1 MIESRL
7 TGLSALPGD
16 WTVCFGSD
24 GSQYRWRELM
34 AHAAGVRARLLEL
47 DGERW
52 AVNLNDTYSFT
63 AALLGC
69 FAAGRTPVL
78 APAPMLGSAAE
89 LLSLDGVIEPE
100 SAATQAPQRLVWQQ
114 LEPIPAA
121 PLGAIDPLASLVLF
135 TSGSTGVPKEVGRR
149 VRNLEAELT
158 ALETLW
164 GEGLRGCRV
173 FSTVSHRHVYGLLFR
188 VLWPLL
194 ERRPFATF
202 DLEYPEQM
210 IGAVGA
216 GNALVSSPALL
227 KRVAHL
233 PPGSGEWRAIFSSGG
248 VLAGEA
254 VTDATRVLGVCP
266 TQILGSTET
275 SGVGWRSQ
283 APGFRTLP
291 GVEARIAADD
301 SLEVRSE
308 FSGAVDWVPLG
319 DRVRFNDDGSFELL
333 GRADHVAKIEDKRV
347 SLTEI
352 ERCLL
357 EHAWVKDA
365 AAVALEERARQYVGA
380 VVELNDAGRAA
391 LKERGRGAVTA
402 ALKVAVRGRI
412 DPVAVPRAFRFPD
425 VLPVDAQSKRQVARL
440 KELFARKR

>member
-1 MIESRL
+1 VTGSRL
-7 TGLSALPGD
+7 TGLLTQAGD
-16 WTVCFGSD
+16 WTACFGHD
-24 GSQYRWRELM
+24 GSQHRWRELL
-34 AHAAGVRARLLEL
+34 AQAAGVQTRLAEL

-52 AVNLNDTYSFT
+52 AVNLNDTYCFT

-69 FAAGRTPVL
+69 LAAGRTPVL
-78 APAPMLGSAAE
+78 APAPMLAAAADA
-89 LLSLDGVIEPE
+89 LALDGVIEPE
-100 SAATQAPQRLVWQQ
+100 SATTQAPQRLVWQR
-114 LEPIPAA
+114 LESIPAA
-121 PLGAIDPLASLVLF
+121 LPAIDPQASLVLF

-158 ALETLW
+158 ALEALW
-164 GEGLRGCRV
+164 GEDLRGCRV

-202 DLEYPEQM
+202 DLEYPEQLL
-210 IGAVGA
+210 GDAGA
-216 GNALVSSPALL
+216 GNALISSPALL
-227 KRVAHL
+227 KRVGHL
-233 PPGSGEWRAIFSSGG
+233 PPASGQWRAIFSSGG

-283 APGFRTLP
+283 APGFRALP
-291 GVEARIAADD
+291 GVEARITADD
-301 SLEVRSE
+301 LLEVRSE
-308 FSGAVDWVPLG
+308 FSGQDGWVPLG
-319 DRVRFNDDGSFELL
+319 DRVRFNDDGSFALL

-357 EHAWVKDA
+357 EHAWVKEA
-365 AAVALEERARQYVGA
+365 AALALEDGARQYVGA
-380 VVELNDAGRAA
+380 AVELSDAGRAA
-391 LKERGRGAVTA
+391 LTQRGRAAVTA
-402 ALKVAVRGRI
+402 ALKGAVRGRV
-412 DPVAVPRAFRFPD
+412 DPVAVPRAFRFPE
-425 VLPVDAQSKRQVARL
+425 VLPVDAQGKRQVARL
-440 KELFARKR
+440 KELFARKS

>member
-7 TGLSALPGD
+7 TGLAALPGD
-16 WTVCFGSD
+16 WTVCFDND
-24 GSQYRWRELM
+24 GSQHRWRELL
-34 AHAAGVRARLLEL
+34 AQAAGVRARLLEL

-52 AVNLNDTYSFT
+52 ALNLNDTYCFT

-69 FAAGRTPVL
+69 LAAGRTPVL
-78 APAPMLGSAAE
+78 APAPMLGTAADA
-89 LLSLDGVIEPE
+89 LALDGVIEPQ

-114 LEPIPAA
+114 VEPIAA
-121 PLGAIDPLASLVLF
+121 ALPAIDPLASLVLF

-164 GEGLRGCRV
+164 GERLRGCRV

-202 DLEYPEQM
+202 DFEYPEQLL
-210 IGAVGA
+210 GDVGA
-216 GNALVSSPALL
+216 GNVLVSSPALL
-227 KRVAHL
+227 KRVGHL
-233 PPGSGEWRAIFSSGG
+233 PPASGEWRAIFSSGG
-248 VLAGEA
+248 VLAGDG
-254 VTDATRVLGVCP
+254 VIDATRVLGVCP

-275 SGVGWRSQ
+275 SGVAWRSQ

-291 GVEARIAADD
+291 GVEARVTADD
-301 SLEVRSE
+301 LLEVRSE
-308 FSGAVDWVPLG
+308 FSGQDGWVPLG

-357 EHAWVKDA
+357 EHAWVKEA
-365 AAVALEERARQYVGA
+365 AAVALEDGARQYVGA
-380 VVELNDAGRAA
+380 VVELNDPGRAA
-391 LKERGRGAVTA
+391 LTERGRAAVTA
-402 ALKVAVRGRI
+402 ALKAAVRGRV
-412 DPVAVPRAFRFPD
+412 DPVAVPRAFRFPE
-425 VLPVDAQSKRQVARL
+425 VLPVDAQGKRPVARL

>member
-1 MIESRL
+1 VTVSRL
-7 TGLSALPGD
+7 AGLLTQPGD
-16 WTVCFGSD
+16 WIVCFGDD
-24 GSQYRWRELM
+24 GSKVRWRELL
-34 AHAAGVRARLLEL
+34 AQAAGVRARLLEL

-52 AVNLNDTYSFT
+52 ALNLNDTYCFT

-69 FAAGRTPVL
+69 LAAGRTPVL
-78 APAPMLGSAAE
+78 APAPMLGASPDALA
-89 LLSLDGVIEPE
+89 LDGVIEPE
-100 SAATQAPQRLVWQQ
+100 SAATRAPQRLVWRDI
-114 LEPIPAA
+114 EPVEAS
-121 PLGAIDPLASLVLF
+121 LSAIDPLASLILF

-158 ALETLW
+158 ALEMLW

-202 DLEYPEQM
+202 DLEYPEQLL
-210 IGAVGA
+210 GAAGA

-227 KRVAHL
+227 KRVGHL
-233 PPGSGEWRAIFSSGG
+233 PTASGQWRAIFSSGG

-254 VTDATRVLGVCP
+254 IVDATRVLGVCP

-275 SGVGWRSQ
+275 SGVGWRAQ

-291 GVEARIAADD
+291 GVEVRLTAED

-308 FSGAVDWVPLG
+308 FSGQDGWVPLG
-319 DRVRFNDDGSFELL
+319 DRVRFNDDGSFALL

-352 ERCLL
+352 ERCLS
-357 EHAWVKDA
+357 EHVWVKDA
-365 AAVALEERARQYVGA
+365 AAVALADATRQYVGA
-380 VVELNDAGRAA
+380 VVELTGAGREA
-391 LKERGRGAVTA
+391 LAEQGRAAVTA
-402 ALKVAVRGRI
+402 ALKAAVRGRI
-412 DPVAVPRAFRFPD
+412 DPVAVPRLFRFPE
-425 VLPVDAQSKRQVARL
+425 VLPVDAQGKRQAARL
-440 KELFARKR
+440 KELFARKP